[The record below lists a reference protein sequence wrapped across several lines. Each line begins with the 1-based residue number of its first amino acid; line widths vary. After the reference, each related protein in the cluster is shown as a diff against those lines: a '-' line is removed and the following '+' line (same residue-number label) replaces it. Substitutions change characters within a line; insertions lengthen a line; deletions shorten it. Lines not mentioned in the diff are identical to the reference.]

1 MPTKTHDSRVGLT
14 KTVVENAPVPESGQA
29 FLRDAELRGFA
40 LRITPSGTKTFVL
53 EKRIEG
59 RNRRMRIGRFG
70 EITVA
75 QARTRAQQLL
85 GQIAFGEDPMRQ
97 RQKERA
103 RSLVLNQAYA
113 DYCAARHSLAPKTR
127 MDYDRA
133 IYVVLKDW
141 GDRPLSSINR
151 AMISKRH
158 RELAE
163 SRGEQGANNYMRVL
177 RAVFSFA
184 MDNYED
190 GDGQPVFTHNPV
202 LVLTRTRSWYRMERR
217 RGVIKV
223 HELPTWYRA
232 VESLREN
239 EHVDSLG
246 DTVAD
251 FLLFLLFTGLRRSE
265 AASLKWQDVDLQGEI
280 FTIRQ
285 TKSHRPHTLPC
296 SPFVHDLFVK
306 RLGCQKNEYVFCGK
320 SKSGKLVEPKR
331 QIKHVV
337 ETSGIPFS
345 SHDLRRTFITVA
357 EAINLS
363 LYTIKRLANHST
375 GGDVTAGYIISDT
388 ERLRG
393 PMCQIERYLLSAIRS
408 NIVPKVVSMR
418 RK

>member
-1 MPTKTHDSRVGLT
+1 
-14 KTVVENAPVPESGQA
+14 
-29 FLRDAELRGFA
+29 
-40 LRITPSGTKTFVL
+40 
-53 EKRIEG
+53 
-59 RNRRMRIGRFG
+59 
-70 EITVA
+70 
-75 QARTRAQQLL
+75 
-85 GQIAFGEDPMRQ
+85 
-97 RQKERA
+97 
-103 RSLVLNQAYA
+103 
-113 DYCAARHSLAPKTR
+113 
-127 MDYDRA
+127 
-133 IYVVLKDW
+133 
-141 GDRPLSSINR
+141 
-151 AMISKRH
+151 
-158 RELAE
+158 
-163 SRGEQGANNYMRVL
+163 MRVL

-223 HELPTWYRA
+223 HELPSWYRA

-251 FLLFLLFTGLRRSE
+251 FLQFLLFTGLRRSE
-265 AASLKWQDVDLQGEI
+265 AASLKWEEVDLQGET
-280 FTIRQ
+280 FTICQ
-285 TKSHRPHTLPC
+285 TKSHRPHSLPC
-296 SPFVHDLFVK
+296 SPFVHDMLVK

-375 GGDVTAGYIISDT
+375 GGDVTAGYIISDV
-388 ERLRG
+388 ERLRE
-393 PMCQIERYLLSAIRS
+393 PMKMIADYLLSAMIGSGR
-408 NIVPKVVSMR
+408 PKITHLSRMER
-418 RK
+418 